1 METTSGRFFRFEM
14 IYRCFETDK
23 KYLKE
28 SGQVDP
34 GQILTVTGPSG
45 SGKSTLLKILA
56 RLLKPQSGEVFWHD
70 RNWHAFSPTE
80 WRRGIQFVSQKPV
93 VFPGL
98 IKDNFRLPF
107 TLKNQKEKADL
118 SMDQVIEYMERT
130 GLSVRMLTQEAKSMS
145 GGEAARLA
153 LVRALIIEPEILLLD
168 EPTAFLDHDS
178 RIKTISLLNEWVKEK
193 QRAIIVVSHQ
203 EDDLKYL
210 DCQTVLT
217 LPVRKAG

>member
-1 METTSGRFFRFEM
+1 
-14 IYRCFETDK
+14 
-23 KYLKE
+23 
-28 SGQVDP
+28 
-34 GQILTVTGPSG
+34 
-45 SGKSTLLKILA
+45 
-56 RLLKPQSGEVFWHD
+56 
-70 RNWHAFSPTE
+70 
-80 WRRGIQFVSQKPV
+80 
-93 VFPGL
+93 
-98 IKDNFRLPF
+98 
-107 TLKNQKEKADL
+107 
-118 SMDQVIEYMERT
+118 
-130 GLSVRMLTQEAKSMS
+130 MS

-153 LVRALIIEPEILLLD
+153 LIRALTIEPEILLLD